1 MRLLGDVLRLLSAA
15 SLGVFVGANL
25 TEGGLLVPWW
35 RSLAPEEFLR
45 WYAANAR
52 RLLDFF
58 SPLTTATALIVL
70 AAALASLWDAHPG
83 RWSAVVAAGLM
94 VVVVASF
101 FVYFQGAN
109 ASFATGSIG
118 VEGVATALRTLGP
131 LALGA
136 HCARGAALVAALR
149 AL

>member
-15 SLGVFVGANL
+15 SLGVFVGANV

-35 RSLAPEEFLR
+35 RSLAPDEFLR

-83 RWSAVVAAGLM
+83 RWAAVVAAGLM
-94 VVVVASF
+94 IVVVASF
-101 FVYFQGAN
+101 FIYFQGAN
-109 ASFATGSIG
+109 ASFATGSVG
-118 VEGVATALRTLGP
+118 VEGVAAALRSWGRWHWARTALS
-131 LALGA
+131 
-136 HCARGAALVAALR
+136 GAALVAALR